1 MQFANA
7 RRRYD
12 DAEHRPSTRRETVKI
27 FALLYTVRVRILTFL
42 SHTLHF
48 WMCKPTR
55 RIHGPLY
62 RGRERGHPER
72 VETMGVS
79 SFGGAGET
87 NREKFEERV
96 KERGFW
102 CWLVGPN

>member
-1 MQFANA
+1 M
-7 RRRYD
+7 
-12 DAEHRPSTRRETVKI
+12 
-27 FALLYTVRVRILTFL
+27 YTPI
-42 SHTLHF
+42 
-48 WMCKPTR
+48 R

-72 VETMGVS
+72 VETVGVS

-96 KERGFW
+96 KDRGFSGW
-102 CWLVGPN
+102 VGGPN

>member
-1 MQFANA
+1 
-7 RRRYD
+7 
-12 DAEHRPSTRRETVKI
+12 
-27 FALLYTVRVRILTFL
+27 
-42 SHTLHF
+42 
-48 WMCKPTR
+48 MCTPIR

-72 VETMGVS
+72 VETVGVS

-96 KERGFW
+96 KERGFS
-102 CWLVGPN
+102 CWLVGLFP